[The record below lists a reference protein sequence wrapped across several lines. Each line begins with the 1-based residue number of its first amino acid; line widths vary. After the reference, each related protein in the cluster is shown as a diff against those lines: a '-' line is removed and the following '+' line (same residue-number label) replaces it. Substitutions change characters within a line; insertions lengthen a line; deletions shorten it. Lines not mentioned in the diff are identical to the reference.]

1 MSKTVNLTKTKLAV
15 IGLGYVGLPIAVAFS
30 KNFPVI
36 GFDINFERVEQL
48 KHGTD
53 KTLEL
58 TSLELRALNNLEFTS
73 STKKIE
79 GCNCYIISVPTP
91 VDEHNAPDL
100 GPLIGASET
109 VGRVLGQGDVV
120 IFESTVYPGCT
131 EQVCV
136 PILEKSSGLT
146 LNRGF
151 YCGYSPERINP
162 GDKQR
167 RIQDIVKITS
177 GSCEEAAEFIN
188 ELYLSVIDAGTFQAK
203 SIMVAE
209 AAKVIENTQRDL
221 NIALMNELSML
232 FSKLGINTSEVLEAA
247 RTKWNFLPFTPGLVG
262 GHCISVDPYYLT
274 YAAENVGQE
283 IELVLASRRI
293 NNKMGSYVVAQLVKL
308 MVKREYDLNT
318 ARVLILGLSFKEDC
332 PDMRNSGV
340 ISIIDHLID
349 YGIDI
354 DVYDPLVS
362 IQPGLDVD
370 KVRRVETIED
380 GKYEAVIIAVAHQ
393 SFKQIK
399 TGEYRAML
407 KPNGIL
413 FDVKSILPP
422 NDSDLSL

>member
-1 MSKTVNLTKTKLAV
+1 MPKRVIPTKTKIAV

-36 GFDINFERVEQL
+36 GFDINSKRVEQL
-48 KHGTD
+48 KQGKD
-53 KTLEL
+53 ETLEL
-58 TSLELRALNNLEFTS
+58 TTTELRAPKNLEFTCD
-73 STKKIE
+73 TKKIE
-79 GCNCYIISVPTP
+79 HCNCYIISVPTP

-100 GPLIGASET
+100 EPLIEASET
-109 VGRVLGQGDVV
+109 VGLILGRGDVV

-136 PILEKSSGLT
+136 PTLEKKSGLS
-146 LNRGF
+146 LNRDF

-167 RIQDIVKITS
+167 RIQDIVKVTS
-177 GSCEEAAEFIN
+177 GSCKEAAEFVN
-188 ELYLSVIDAGTFQAK
+188 DLYSSVIDAGTFPAK

-232 FSKLGINTSEVLEAA
+232 FNKLGINTSEVLEAA
-247 RTKWNFLPFTPGLVG
+247 GTKWNFLPFKPGLVG

-308 MVKREYDLNT
+308 LVKRGFDLNT
-318 ARVLILGLSFKEDC
+318 VNVLVLGLSFKEDC

-340 ISIIDHLID
+340 ISIINHLID

-362 IQPGLDVD
+362 LQTGLDAN
-370 KVRRVETIED
+370 KVRGVETIEN
-380 GKYEAVIIAVAHQ
+380 GKYDALIIAVGHQ
-393 SFKQIK
+393 SFKDIK
-399 TGEYRAML
+399 TSEYRAML

>member
-1 MSKTVNLTKTKLAV
+1 MLKPVNPTTTKLAV
-15 IGLGYVGLPIAVAFS
+15 IGLGYVGLPIAVIFS
-30 KNFPVI
+30 KSFPVI
-36 GFDINFERVEQL
+36 GFDIDVERVEQL
-48 KHGTD
+48 KHGSD
-53 KTLEL
+53 KTLEV
-58 TSLELRALNNLEFTS
+58 TSTELKALNNLKFTS
-73 STKKIE
+73 STKEIE

-100 GPLIGASET
+100 EPLIRASET

-131 EQVCV
+131 EQLCV

-146 LNRGF
+146 LNKDF

-167 RIQDIVKITS
+167 RIQNIVKITS
-177 GSCEEAAEFIN
+177 GSCEEAAEFVN
-188 ELYLSVIDAGTFQAK
+188 VLYSSVIDAGTFLAK

-247 RTKWNFLPFTPGLVG
+247 ATKWNFLPFKPGLVG

-274 YAAENVGQE
+274 YAAKKVGHE
-283 IELVLASRRI
+283 IELVATSRRV
-293 NNKMGSYVVAQLVKL
+293 NNKMGGYVVAQLVKL
-308 MVKREYDLNT
+308 MIKRDVDLNT

-362 IQPGLDVD
+362 IQHGLDVN
-370 KVRRVETIED
+370 KVCSIEAIED
-380 GKYEAVIIAVAHQ
+380 GKYDAVIVAVAHQ
-393 SFKQIK
+393 SFKEIK
-399 TGEYRAML
+399 AGEYRAML
-407 KPNGIL
+407 KPNGVL